1 MPRKVRGRPVSYG
14 PAQLR
19 ALDTFLRENYLMMLS
34 GNDTDLLKDGWPFHE
49 NGKAFFNVDH
59 LHVEFLKASNYKITA
74 RQTSFAMAEIG
85 VHSIQRR
92 FGDGAR
98 MRIYSVAIPE
108 GAYCEPS
115 DKERAE
121 YNRLRR
127 PGWHGEWVG
136 EPWVKAIREYEL
148 HGVSRATVRFVK
160 ADFETYD
167 ESNRVRALQAIFN
180 DERPIVREYFEQLR
194 VEHFLDLGGYK
205 VNFWRPCFHSLSDFK
220 QISPYTYFETIND
233 SIFDAALHEAPDKAK
248 YLLDY
253 YPDGTPAEHANLLQL
268 SNGLGKSAKAKA
280 VALLQHLPL
289 AVMVEKGSAP
299 VSSRTQPI

>member
-1 MPRKVRGRPVSYG
+1 MPRKVRGRPVAYG

-19 ALDTFLRENYLMMLS
+19 ALDTFMREYYLTDLS

-49 NGKAFFNVDH
+49 NGKAFFNADH
-59 LHVEFLKASNYKITA
+59 LHVEFFKAHNYKVTA
-74 RQTSFAMAEIG
+74 RQTALAMAEIG

-98 MRIYSVAIPE
+98 LRIYTVPIPE

-121 YNRLRR
+121 YDRLRR

-136 EPWVKAIREYEL
+136 EPWVQAEKEYSL

-167 ESNRVRALQAIFN
+167 ENNRARAVLALFN
-180 DERPIVREYFEQLR
+180 NEKAVVDEYFDQLR
-194 VEHFLDLGGYK
+194 VEHFPDLGGYK
-205 VNFWRPCFHSLSDFK
+205 VNFWRP
-220 QISPYTYFETIND
+220 
-233 SIFDAALHEAPDKAK
+233 
-248 YLLDY
+248 
-253 YPDGTPAEHANLLQL
+253 
-268 SNGLGKSAKAKA
+268 
-280 VALLQHLPL
+280 
-289 AVMVEKGSAP
+289 
-299 VSSRTQPI
+299 